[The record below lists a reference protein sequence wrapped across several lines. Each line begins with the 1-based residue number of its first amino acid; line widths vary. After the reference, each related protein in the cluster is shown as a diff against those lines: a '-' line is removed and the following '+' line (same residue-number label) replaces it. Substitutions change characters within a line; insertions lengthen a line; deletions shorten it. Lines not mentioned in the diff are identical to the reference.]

1 MVLEGVKER
10 AIEYLKEKG
19 LAAEDVGRVI
29 GIFFFAKYITF
40 LSMIPVCHKFQP
52 IRRLMKPIIDRQP
65 GREYFTAR
73 RNKFQQSRIAS
84 AIAARAKGYRDWL
97 KLRQPVLDEKKLRLL
112 NIQRQAKQFVLQ
124 KRLEQEHKIRDRIKA
139 RHEAAGSGGSSWGD
153 KIYKWTEKMADKV
166 SKNEKWKTVAESFS
180 VPPKDFA
187 YAVGEGL
194 VMYKITAPIW
204 MTAELFIIVK
214 YLQWRRRQRIEQNDD
229 SKPS

>member
-19 LAAEDVGRVI
+19 LATEDVGRVI

-52 IRRLMKPIIDRQP
+52 IRRLMKPIIDTQP

-84 AIAARAKGYRDWL
+84 AIAARTKGYRDWL

-112 NIQRQAKQFVLQ
+112 NIQKQAKQFVLQ
-124 KRLEQEHKIRDRIKA
+124 KRLEQEHKIRERE
-139 RHEAAGSGGSSWGD
+139 EAAASGSSSWGNR
-153 KIYKWTEKMADKV
+153 IYKWTEKMAEKV

-214 YLQWRRRQRIEQNDD
+214 YLQWRRQRIEEHD
-229 SKPS
+229 SKLS